1 MRIPRV
7 RVNRDFALAFLVVAV
22 ATALLGGIYGL
33 TILNYLI
40 VGFGVGSI
48 YVLGATGLTL
58 VYSVRKFANFAHGD
72 MMTFGAYMAFLA
84 NVIWRMNI
92 LWGFGLAV
100 ILTALLGLG
109 MELLVFRKL
118 ADRGPVQSLVAS
130 IGVTLILQNAI
141 KAGFGTSIQNYN
153 TPQPQDIV
161 LFQISPS
168 QVVTIPVLRGLVAMA
183 VSAVLIVIL
192 HLLLKRTTLGKAM
205 RATADNADLARA
217 SGIKTRN
224 VIRWTWVISGAMAAV
239 AGSLLALGTDLRTS
253 LGFDVLLFLF
263 AAAIIG
269 GIGSPYGAM
278 VGGLLVGI
286 AQQLGVAFL
295 AWLGRPDVLHI
306 EQPTAYSPVI
316 GFLIMIIVLI
326 LRPEGLASGRS
337 TGLGQRRR
345 TFAIMKWFG
354 RRQPK

>member
-1 MRIPRV
+1 MNTLLS
-7 RVNRDFALAFLVVAV
+7 RVNRDFALAFIVVGL
-22 ATALLGGIYGL
+22 ATAALGLIYGFGV
-33 TILNYLI
+33 LNYLI

-72 MMTFGAYMAFLA
+72 LMTFGAYMAFLV
-84 NVIWRMNI
+84 NFTWRLDI
-92 LWGFGLAV
+92 LWGFGLAIALTGMVGV
-100 ILTALLGLG
+100 I

-118 ADRGPVQSLVAS
+118 ANRGPVSSLVAS
-130 IGVTLILQNAI
+130 IGLTLILQNAV
-141 KAGFGTSIQNYN
+141 KVWFGTSIQTYN
-153 TPQPQDIV
+153 VRQPQDIV
-161 LFQISPS
+161 LYSLSP
-168 QVVTIPVLRGLVAMA
+168 TELITFPVLRGLVPIVVSVAMIA
-183 VSAVLIVIL
+183 FL
-192 HLLLKRTTLGKAM
+192 HILLKRTTLGKAM

-224 VIRWTWVISGAMAAV
+224 VILWTWFISGSMAGV
-239 AGSLLALGTDLRTS
+239 AGTLLALGTDVRTS

-295 AWLGRPDVLHI
+295 AWIGRPDVLHV
-306 EQPTAYSPVI
+306 EQATAYSPVI
-316 GFLIMIIVLI
+316 AFVIMIVVLI
-326 LRPEGLASGRS
+326 LRPEGLAAGRT
-337 TGLGQRRR
+337 TGMGPRRR
-345 TFAIMKWFG
+345 GWSLMSLMRG
-354 RRQPK
+354 GEPD

>member
-1 MRIPRV
+1 MRKV
-7 RVNRDFALAFLVVAV
+7 HLRVNRDYALAFLAVGV
-22 ATALLGGIYGL
+22 ATAGLGLVYGPS
-33 TILNYLI
+33 ILNYLI
-40 VGFGVGSI
+40 VGLGVGSI

-72 MMTFGAYMAFLA
+72 MMTFGAYMVFLA
-84 NVIWRMNI
+84 NVIWRLNI
-92 LWGFGLAV
+92 LWGFGFAV
-100 ILTALLGLG
+100 VMTALVGLI

-118 ADRGPVQSLVAS
+118 ANRGPVQSLVAS
-130 IGVTLILQNAI
+130 IGVTLILQNVI
-141 KAGFGTSIQNYN
+141 KIWFGTEIHNYN

-161 LFQISPS
+161 LFQLASS
-168 QVVTIPVLRGLVAMA
+168 QLITVPVLRGAVAMA
-183 VSAVLIVIL
+183 VSAALVVLL
-192 HLLLKRTTLGKAM
+192 HVLLKYTTLGKAM
-205 RATADNADLARA
+205 RATSDNADLARA

-224 VIRWTWVISGAMAAV
+224 VIRWTWVISGGMAAV
-239 AGSLLALGTDLRTS
+239 AGGLLALGTDIRTS

-295 AWLGRPDVLHI
+295 AWLGRPDVLHL

-316 GFLIMIIVLI
+316 GFVIMIVVLV
-326 LRPEGLASGRS
+326 LRPEGLASGRP
-337 TGLGQRRR
+337 TGLGQGKRR
-345 TFAIMKWFG
+345 FSLSKLL
-354 RRQPK
+354 RRGEPE

>member
-1 MRIPRV
+1 VRKV
-7 RVNRDFALAFLVVAV
+7 HLRVNRDFALAFLAV
-22 ATALLGGIYGL
+22 GIATATLGLVYGPS
-33 TILNYLI
+33 ILNYLI
-40 VGFGVGSI
+40 VGLGVGSI

-72 MMTFGAYMAFLA
+72 MMTFGAYMVFLA
-84 NVIWRMNI
+84 NVMWRVNI
-92 LWGFGLAV
+92 LWGVGFAV
-100 ILTALLGLG
+100 VMTALVGLV

-118 ADRGPVQSLVAS
+118 ALRGPVQSLVAS
-130 IGVTLILQNAI
+130 IGVTLILQNVI
-141 KAGFGTSIQNYN
+141 KIWFGTEIHNYN

-161 LFQISPS
+161 LVQLAPFQVIT
-168 QVVTIPVLRGLVAMA
+168 VPVFRGAVAMA
-183 VSAVLIVIL
+183 VSAALVLFL

-205 RATADNADLARA
+205 RATSDNADLART

-224 VIRWTWVISGAMAAV
+224 VILWTWVISGGMAAV
-239 AGSLLALGTDLRTS
+239 AGALLALGTDIRTS

-295 AWLGRPDVLHI
+295 AWLGRPDVLHL

-316 GFLIMIIVLI
+316 GFVIMIVVLI
-326 LRPEGLASGRS
+326 LRPEGLASGRP
-337 TGLGQRRR
+337 TGMGQARRR
-345 TFAIMKWFG
+345 FSLSKLL
-354 RRQPK
+354 RRGEPD